1 MSKTKNKWKK
11 LDNAAK
17 IFPSSSTR
25 ADTHVFRFSC
35 ELDAPIEPSLL
46 QEALDETAKSFPIFG
61 YVLRRG
67 VFWYYLEA
75 STLEPHVT
83 QERRHLCAPLYHP
96 TARTLLYAVSYFGS
110 TVNLEVYHVISDGTG
125 AMHFLRT
132 LIMHYLARKNGIP
145 RENLGYETAH
155 AGMNDDSFHRY
166 SSPKPMERLGLPRAA
181 LLRGSKL
188 SENRT
193 GLIRGT
199 MQLAPLLE
207 AAHAHHVTLTAYLC
221 GCLLSAIGEELSV
234 RARRRPVILNIPVN
248 LRNYL
253 ASDSVR
259 NFFTPIYVS
268 YDFARGDGTMPDILA
283 RVTETFSHELV
294 RERLI
299 ERFNS
304 LTAFED
310 NIIARITPLPIKD
323 LVLHNAYRNSGKKY
337 TATLSNIGIV
347 QMPEAYL
354 PHIRGFHVCNATNK
368 MQLCICS
375 FGDKISLSLTSPY
388 TNTNIQRRFFRHLQ
402 TLDSTL
408 CIESNLQ
415 DDDS

>member
-1 MSKTKNKWKK
+1 MSKIKNKWKK

-35 ELDAPIEPSLL
+35 ELDSPVEPALL
-46 QEALDETAKSFPIFG
+46 QEALEETARAFPIFG

-67 VFWYYLEA
+67 VFWYYLETA
-75 STLEPHVT
+75 NLKPTVT
-83 QERRHLCAPLYHP
+83 QERRHLCAPLYYP
-96 TARTLLYAVSYFGS
+96 TARTLLYAVSYFGP

-145 RENLGYETAH
+145 RESLGYETAH
-155 AGMNDDSFHRY
+155 ASMNDDSFRRY
-166 SSPKPMERLGLPRAA
+166 SRPIPMERLGLPRAA

-199 MQLAPLLE
+199 MHLSPLLD
-207 AAHAHHVTLTAYLC
+207 AAHAHGVTLTAYLC
-221 GCLLSAIGEELSV
+221 ACLLTAIGEEMPV

-283 RVTETFSHELV
+283 RVNETFSRELV
-294 RERLI
+294 RERLV
-299 ERFNS
+299 EHFNS

-323 LVLHNAYRNSGKKY
+323 LVLHHAYRNNGKRY
-337 TATLSNIGIV
+337 TATLSNVGIV
-347 QMPEAYL
+347 KMPEACL

-368 MQLCICS
+368 MQLCVCS

-402 TLDSTL
+402 ALDGDL